1 MLNSREGKA
10 ALALLIFALALVIG
24 AAIVSELSASA
35 GPNAQSGTLRGGGL
49 AVGSPLDRPVPSLRL
64 VDDRGKA
71 TSLASFRGRYLLLA
85 PSMTL
90 CHEVCPMTSAAL
102 EQIQSTIERDGLAG
116 DVTVAEVS
124 VDPWRDTPARL
135 REYQRMT
142 GVRFRLLTG
151 SRAELSR
158 LWKFFGVYF
167 KRVPQD
173 KPPDRDWLTGKAET
187 FDVQHT
193 DGFFVIDPAGR
204 WRVAAIGM
212 PSVGGDLARPL
223 RRLLNDQGRDNL
235 QNPRAPWT
243 PKQALADLFELKGHD
258 DAADASSSRRAPAPH
273 AAVVP
278 KGLVGGVSAFRSR
291 LAELRGHPVV
301 VNEWASW
308 CLPCRNEFPLFAR
321 ASIRYGKRVAFLGLN
336 VSDNAGNAATF
347 LRSHPVSYPSYTD
360 VKGAIAASL
369 GSAQALPTTVFF
381 AANGHRVFSHIGY
394 YRAAEALDS
403 DIERYALGQ

>member
-1 MLNSREGKA
+1 
-10 ALALLIFALALVIG
+10 
-24 AAIVSELSASA
+24 
-35 GPNAQSGTLRGGGL
+35 
-49 AVGSPLDRPVPSLRL
+49 
-64 VDDRGKA
+64 
-71 TSLASFRGRYLLLA
+71 
-85 PSMTL
+85 
-90 CHEVCPMTSAAL
+90 
-102 EQIQSTIERDGLAG
+102 
-116 DVTVAEVS
+116 
-124 VDPWRDTPARL
+124 
-135 REYQRMT
+135 
-142 GVRFRLLTG
+142 
-151 SRAELSR
+151 
-158 LWKFFGVYF
+158 
-167 KRVPQD
+167 
-173 KPPDRDWLTGKAET
+173 
-187 FDVQHT
+187 
-193 DGFFVIDPAGR
+193 
-204 WRVAAIGM
+204 M